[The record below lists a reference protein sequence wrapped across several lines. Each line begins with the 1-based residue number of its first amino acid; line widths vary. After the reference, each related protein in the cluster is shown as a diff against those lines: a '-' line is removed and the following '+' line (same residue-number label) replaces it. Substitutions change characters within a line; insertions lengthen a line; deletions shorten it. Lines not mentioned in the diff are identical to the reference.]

1 MHLKNEPNPAMSAEV
16 SNARFGSFAARPSR
30 RQSPAMSVQFAG
42 CDPPLWIARMA
53 GIRGS
58 LSSLRERFRAR
69 RGRAE
74 PVIGRAFARPV
85 GADTLG
91 SNLSFGLMSAS
102 A

>member
-16 SNARFGSFAARPSR
+16 SNARFGSFAAQSSR

-69 RGRAE
+69 RGRALRWCAGLQ
-74 PVIGRAFARPV
+74 PALRSDVR
-85 GADTLG
+85 LG
-91 SNLSFGLMSAS
+91 L
-102 A
+102 